1 MKLLKM
7 YNLCVDELASVRFPA
22 YSPQA
27 IVKPKPLARSVANIN
42 LSARAYQYPIT
53 VQVSLP
59 RAFKYCSLWDWPSKR
74 PFKHI
79 CTLEKW
85 SVIKSII
92 CSIFWQFLLVKAIRL
107 LLACLSSGGLEAFGC
122 FWLQDTGI
130 FVCQSVSYCIKKLSC
145 LSV

>member
-53 VQVSLP
+53 VQVPLP
-59 RAFKYCSLWDWPSKR
+59 RAFKYCSL
-74 PFKHI
+74 
-79 CTLEKW
+79 
-85 SVIKSII
+85 
-92 CSIFWQFLLVKAIRL
+92 
-107 LLACLSSGGLEAFGC
+107 
-122 FWLQDTGI
+122 
-130 FVCQSVSYCIKKLSC
+130 
-145 LSV
+145 